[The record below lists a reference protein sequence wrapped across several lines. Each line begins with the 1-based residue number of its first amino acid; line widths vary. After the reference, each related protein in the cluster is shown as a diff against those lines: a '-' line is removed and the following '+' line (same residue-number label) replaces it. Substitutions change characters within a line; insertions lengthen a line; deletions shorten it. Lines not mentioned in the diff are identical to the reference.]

1 MIEVGGR
8 ERGGLT
14 ILTVCRRSSLRDDVV
29 DGCCGS
35 RASLMRFGFRA
46 VRLGMCAKAL
56 VEVWVA
62 KLSLI
67 LARSVEQLE
76 ICRGVEEDVSSAYL
90 GIAILV

>member
-8 ERGGLT
+8 EREGLT
-14 ILTVCRRSSLRDDVV
+14 ILTVCQRSSLRDDVV

-56 VEVWVA
+56 A
-62 KLSLI
+62 
-67 LARSVEQLE
+67 
-76 ICRGVEEDVSSAYL
+76 
-90 GIAILV
+90 